1 MHRTKLL
8 LPAAALLLAGL
19 ACSLFSRSEPT
30 ATPEPPTQTPFT
42 VVVTATAE
50 PQPTAV
56 EPTAE
61 QDASA
66 SATLKQNLNV
76 RGGPSTSYAVTGSL
90 PGGTTV
96 PVIGKNSDGS
106 WLLVSFNGS
115 SGWISTPYTDATGL
129 EDVPVVSAPPPP
141 PPSPTSNGGSLAPTA
156 TSSGGSGGSGG
167 GQTAPS
173 DSDIT
178 TDVNIKNDAKSYN
191 GVISYPNG
199 DTIDQIY
206 VHIVGFDSVTTSGDV
221 SFTLTCSGEG
231 AGNVKVFGG
240 GSCNNTWT
248 KFFTNDSDQ
257 QLIRVYLDS
266 GGSAYVNWTL
276 VISANN

>member
-1 MHRTKLL
+1 MHRRRLSLVAATLL
-8 LPAAALLLAGL
+8 LTSL
-19 ACSLFSRSEPT
+19 ACSLLSRSEPT
-30 ATPEPPTQTPFT
+30 ATPLPPTQTPFT
-42 VVVTATAE
+42 VVVTATTEA
-50 PQPTAV
+50 QPTEA

-61 QDASA
+61 PDSSA

-76 RGGPSTSYAVTGSL
+76 RGGPSTAYAIVVSL
-90 PGGTTV
+90 GGGTTL
-96 PVIGKNSDGS
+96 PVIGKTADGS
-106 WLLVSFNGS
+106 WLLVEISGG
-115 SGWISTPYTDATGL
+115 SGWISAPYADVTGL
-129 EDVPVVSAPPPP
+129 DSVPVVSAPPPP
-141 PPSPTSNGGSLAPTA
+141 APPTSSGSSASPTA
-156 TSSGGSGGSGG
+156 TSSSGSGGSGGG

-173 DSDIT
+173 DSDIS

-191 GVISYPNG
+191 GVISYPDG

-206 VHIVGFDSVTTSGDV
+206 VHIVGFDSITTSGDV